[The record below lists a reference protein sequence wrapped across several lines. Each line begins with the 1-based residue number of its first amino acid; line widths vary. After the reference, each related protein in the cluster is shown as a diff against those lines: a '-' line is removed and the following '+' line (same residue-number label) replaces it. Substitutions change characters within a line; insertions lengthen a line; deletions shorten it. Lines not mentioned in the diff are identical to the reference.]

1 MGRMF
6 PRVALD
12 MKWRRLP
19 TTMTSTAE
27 QLASLS
33 PESETAFRQCFIED
47 PVSHDI
53 RFTAKGFA
61 EYGARFA
68 KAGIDINQIRNRAQL
83 TDAVIRSEWVFI
95 DELREMVKGHKE
107 IEDAINLH
115 YPVTQD

>member
-1 MGRMF
+1 M
-6 PRVALD
+6 AL
-12 MKWRRLP
+12 
-19 TTMTSTAE
+19 TVE

-33 PESETAFRQCFIED
+33 PQSEKEFRQCFIED
-47 PVSHDI
+47 PVSREI
-53 RFTAKGFA
+53 RFTPKGFA

-68 KAGIDINQIRNRAQL
+68 KAGIDINQIRTLGQL
-83 TDAVIRSEWVFI
+83 RDAVIRSEWVFI